1 MGDFVRVETSSG
13 VATIRVDRPK
23 MNALNPQVLA
33 ELTEAANAVGADPDV
48 RAAVIWGGPR
58 IFAAGADIGGFTGL
72 APAEAEALS
81 RQFND
86 AFLAVENMPQITV
99 AAVNGYALGGGMELA
114 MAAEFR
120 VAADDAVFGQPEIKL
135 GIIPGGGGTQRLPR
149 LVGIT
154 KAKEIIYTGR
164 NVYPDEALAI
174 GLVSAVHPAEET
186 YDAAVEMAAGYAAG
200 PAALRMAKQAVMD
213 GLPLSLADAVAR
225 ETHHFGECFTTDD
238 SAIGVASFLERGPA
252 RRPSPAASRQFWSP
266 PPELAAHDAQT
277 GTHRCQFPKPRPA
290 RPGIGSPR
298 RPNRHPPLPIQI
310 QATSRR
316 SSLTAARIRP
326 ATDTAARTTSAVVV
340 V

>member
-1 MGDFVRVETSSG
+1 VSEFVRVETSSG
-13 VATIRVDRPK
+13 VATIRIDRPK
-23 MNALNPQVLA
+23 MNALNPQVLS
-33 ELTEAANAVGADPDV
+33 ELTEAANAVGADRDV

-72 APAEAEALS
+72 APAAAQALS

-114 MAAEFR
+114 MATDFR

-154 KAKEIIYTGR
+154 RAKEIIYTGR
-164 NVYPDEALAI
+164 NVYPDEALAV
-174 GLVSAVHPAEET
+174 GLVSAVHPAQET

-225 ETHHFGECFTTDD
+225 ETEHFGECFSTDD
-238 SAIGVASFLERGPA
+238 ATIGVASFLEKGPGKA
-252 RRPSPAASRQFWSP
+252 NF
-266 PPELAAHDAQT
+266 T
-277 GTHRCQFPKPRPA
+277 GR
-290 RPGIGSPR
+290 
-298 RPNRHPPLPIQI
+298 
-310 QATSRR
+310 
-316 SSLTAARIRP
+316 
-326 ATDTAARTTSAVVV
+326 
-340 V
+340 

>member
-1 MGDFVRVETSSG
+1 MSEFVRVETSSG
-13 VATIRVDRPK
+13 VATIRIDRPK
-23 MNALNPQVLA
+23 MNALNPQVLS
-33 ELTEAANAVGADPDV
+33 ELTEAANAVGADRDV

-72 APAEAEALS
+72 APAAAQALS

-114 MAAEFR
+114 MATDFR

-154 KAKEIIYTGR
+154 RAKEIIYTGR
-164 NVYPDEALAI
+164 NVYPDEALAV
-174 GLVSAVHPAEET
+174 GLVSAVHPAQET

-225 ETHHFGECFTTDD
+225 ETEHFGECFSTDD
-238 SAIGVASFLERGPA
+238 ATIGVASFLEKGPGKA
-252 RRPSPAASRQFWSP
+252 NF
-266 PPELAAHDAQT
+266 T
-277 GTHRCQFPKPRPA
+277 GR
-290 RPGIGSPR
+290 
-298 RPNRHPPLPIQI
+298 
-310 QATSRR
+310 
-316 SSLTAARIRP
+316 
-326 ATDTAARTTSAVVV
+326 
-340 V
+340 

>member
-1 MGDFVRVETSSG
+1 MSEFVRVETSSG
-13 VATIRVDRPK
+13 VATIRIDRPK
-23 MNALNPQVLA
+23 MNALNPQVLS
-33 ELTEAANAVGADPDV
+33 ELTEAANAVGADRDV

-72 APAEAEALS
+72 APAAAQALS

-114 MAAEFR
+114 MATEFR

-154 KAKEIIYTGR
+154 RAKEIIYTGR
-164 NVYPDEALAI
+164 NVYPDEALAV
-174 GLVSAVHPAEET
+174 GLVSAVHPAQET

-225 ETHHFGECFTTDD
+225 ETEHFGECFSTDD
-238 SAIGVASFLERGPA
+238 ATIGVASFLEKGPGKA
-252 RRPSPAASRQFWSP
+252 NF
-266 PPELAAHDAQT
+266 T
-277 GTHRCQFPKPRPA
+277 GR
-290 RPGIGSPR
+290 
-298 RPNRHPPLPIQI
+298 
-310 QATSRR
+310 
-316 SSLTAARIRP
+316 
-326 ATDTAARTTSAVVV
+326 
-340 V
+340 

>member
-1 MGDFVRVETSSG
+1 VSEFVRVETSSG
-13 VATIRVDRPK
+13 VATIRIDRPK
-23 MNALNPQVLA
+23 MNALNPQVLS
-33 ELTEAANAVGADPDV
+33 ELTEAANAVGADRDV

-72 APAEAEALS
+72 APAAAQALS

-114 MAAEFR
+114 MATEFR

-154 KAKEIIYTGR
+154 RAKEIIYTGR
-164 NVYPDEALAI
+164 NVYPDEALAV
-174 GLVSAVHPAEET
+174 GLVSAVHPAQET

-225 ETHHFGECFTTDD
+225 ETEHFGECFSTDD
-238 SAIGVASFLERGPA
+238 ATIGVASFLEKGPGKA
-252 RRPSPAASRQFWSP
+252 NF
-266 PPELAAHDAQT
+266 T
-277 GTHRCQFPKPRPA
+277 GR
-290 RPGIGSPR
+290 
-298 RPNRHPPLPIQI
+298 
-310 QATSRR
+310 
-316 SSLTAARIRP
+316 
-326 ATDTAARTTSAVVV
+326 
-340 V
+340 

>member
-33 ELTEAANAVGADPDV
+33 ELTDAANAVGADPDV

-72 APAEAEALS
+72 APAEAQTLS

-120 VAADDAVFGQPEIKL
+120 VAAGDAVFGQPEIKL

-200 PAALRMAKQAVMD
+200 PAALRIAKQAVMD

-238 SAIGVASFLERGPA
+238 ATIGVASFLEKGPGKA
-252 RRPSPAASRQFWSP
+252 TF
-266 PPELAAHDAQT
+266 T
-277 GTHRCQFPKPRPA
+277 GR
-290 RPGIGSPR
+290 
-298 RPNRHPPLPIQI
+298 
-310 QATSRR
+310 
-316 SSLTAARIRP
+316 
-326 ATDTAARTTSAVVV
+326 
-340 V
+340 

>member
-72 APAEAEALS
+72 APAEAQALS

-225 ETHHFGECFTTDD
+225 ETEHFGECFTTDD
-238 SAIGVASFLERGPA
+238 SVIGVASFMEKGPGKA
-252 RRPSPAASRQFWSP
+252 TF
-266 PPELAAHDAQT
+266 T
-277 GTHRCQFPKPRPA
+277 GR
-290 RPGIGSPR
+290 
-298 RPNRHPPLPIQI
+298 
-310 QATSRR
+310 
-316 SSLTAARIRP
+316 
-326 ATDTAARTTSAVVV
+326 
-340 V
+340 